1 MRGSRGFMLVVSLA
15 VLAVCATACADDDE
29 ATGSPGSDVPVS
41 ETSAPT
47 VAEAEPSTTDVQ
59 TDVDGGADDS
69 DMPWTL
75 EHSMPGELDQV
86 VVWSDGFAGI
96 MDLDGAE
103 TLDGGAIWYS
113 PDGIE
118 WAERLDGDGPGDDV
132 FTLVGH
138 QGELFALSGPAL
150 ELDEDKTLWH
160 RPADGPWS
168 AVLTDPRL
176 ELLAVG
182 GDRLFAY
189 SQNGFQ
195 VPGVFDTAT
204 LEQVDYGGLP
214 EVDLAWAA
222 SDPAEDEFGPM
233 LYQGRAIALDDGFLA
248 QVSWLMGKVE
258 RPRIRWKLFF
268 SEDASTWIEH
278 PSPPAG
284 TPILSYGATS
294 APVYDGIN
302 LLGDSGPSG
311 SWLTDTGFDF
321 ERTTVPGIA
330 GVDTISTG
338 FVTVDDFGRIHVST
352 DGSTWTSLPA
362 PPTWHAIP
370 GETGFAHGTILDA
383 DGGLLAIGVR
393 GKAGWI
399 GPLDPTTEI
408 WTSAMDLAGLGD
420 R

>member
-1 MRGSRGFMLVVSLA
+1 MRGSRGSILGASLA
-15 VLAVCATACADDDE
+15 VLALSATACADDDE
-29 ATGSPGSDVPVS
+29 ATGSPGSDTPVA
-41 ETSAPT
+41 ETSASTAT
-47 VAEAEPSTTDVQ
+47 VAEPSTTDVQ
-59 TDVDGGADDS
+59 TAIDPGADDS
-69 DMPWTL
+69 DAPWTL

-86 VVWSDGFAGI
+86 VVWSEGFAGI

-103 TLDGGAIWYS
+103 TLDGGEVWYS

-150 ELDEDKTLWH
+150 EWDEDKTLWH

-195 VPGVFDTAT
+195 VAGVFDTAT
-204 LEQVDYGGLP
+204 LEPVDYGGLP
-214 EVDLAWAA
+214 EVDLVWAGR
-222 SDPAEDEFGPM
+222 DPAEEEFGPM

-248 QVSWLMGKVE
+248 QVSWLMGNVG
-258 RPRIRWKLFF
+258 RPEIQWKMFF

-278 PSPPAG
+278 PRPPAG
-284 TPILSYGATS
+284 TPILPYGAAS
-294 APVYDGIN
+294 APVYEGIN
-302 LLGDSGPSG
+302 LLGNSGPSG

-321 ERTTVPGIA
+321 ERTKVPG
-330 GVDTISTG
+330 GVDAIATG
-338 FVTVDDFGRIHVST
+338 FVTVDNFGAIHVST
-352 DGSTWTSLPA
+352 DGFTWTSVPA
-362 PPTWHAIP
+362 PPTWHVTS
-370 GETGFAHGTILDA
+370 GETGFAHGTVLDA

-393 GKAGWI
+393 GKADWI
-399 GPLDPTTEI
+399 GPVDPTTEL
-408 WTSAMDLAGLGD
+408 WTSAMDLTGPDD